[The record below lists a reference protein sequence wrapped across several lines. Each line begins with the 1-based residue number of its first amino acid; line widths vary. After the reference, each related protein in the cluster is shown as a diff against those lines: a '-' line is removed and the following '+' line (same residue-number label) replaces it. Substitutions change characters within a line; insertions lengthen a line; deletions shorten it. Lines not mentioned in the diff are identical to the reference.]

1 VLASIGAATG
11 AGEGV
16 VLYARPATAVLRLT
30 APSRLVR
37 IPFAALEAAI
47 SWKAEA
53 TSVGRLDPEV
63 RRRAEWLRL
72 AGPFWRLTLDEV
84 VAVAEALEP
93 VSFEAGAAI
102 VTQGEK
108 GEHFFVVETGRAEVW
123 RTDPMTEETACVA
136 TLGPGD
142 TFGEEALL
150 QEGMRNATVKASAPC
165 RLLRL
170 GRQDFDRHVRAGLLG
185 EIDAEDARRLLDS
198 GAVGLVD
205 CRYAIEHEASRI
217 PGSMLHPLD
226 RIRETGRAL
235 ASGRRYIVYCRS
247 GRRSRAAAFLLRQM
261 GIDAISLRGGI
272 GAWPFAVEG
281 DADAH

>member
-1 VLASIGAATG
+1 MRRQAPAAG
-11 AGEGV
+11 F
-16 VLYARPATAVLRLT
+16 VLYARPATAVLRL
-30 APSRLVR
+30 AVPSRLQR

-47 SWKAEA
+47 SWHAEA
-53 TSVGRLDPEV
+53 SSLDRLDSLV
-63 RRRAEWLRL
+63 RRRADWLRL

-84 VAVAEALEP
+84 VGVAKALEP
-93 VSFEAGAAI
+93 VSFEAGEAI

-123 RTDPMTEETACVA
+123 RTDPMTDETACVA
-136 TLGPGD
+136 QLGPGD

-150 QEGMRNATVKASAPC
+150 QEGMRNATVKASASC

-170 GRQDFDRHVRAGLLG
+170 GRAGFDRHVRAGLLG
-185 EIDAEDARRLLDS
+185 EVDAEEAKRLLDA

-205 CRYAIEHEASRI
+205 CRYEIEHEASRI
-217 PGSMLHPLD
+217 AGSELHPLD
-226 RIRETGRAL
+226 RIRETGRMLKA
-235 ASGRRYIVYCRS
+235 GRRYVVYCRS

-272 GAWPFAVEG
+272 SGWPFAVEG
-281 DADAH
+281 DAGAH